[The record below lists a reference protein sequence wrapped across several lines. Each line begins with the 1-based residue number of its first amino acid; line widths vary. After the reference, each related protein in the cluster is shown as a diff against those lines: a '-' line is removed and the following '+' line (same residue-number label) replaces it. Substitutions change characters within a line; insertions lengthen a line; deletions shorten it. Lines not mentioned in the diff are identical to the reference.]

1 MSRVGP
7 ARTRLIRVPPR
18 PMPTAAGGL
27 RGAGACLTMSTDEEL
42 RPRVSES
49 PVLPMVGPV
58 LYQEFLL
65 GGRRNR
71 QYAFRWAYAGWL
83 VFQLLV
89 IFVLAAF
96 GKILVRSD
104 ESITAAASRSFT
116 TTFVVQQFFLLL

>member
-7 ARTRLIRVPPR
+7 ARIRLIRVPPG
-18 PMPTAAGGL
+18 PMPAAAGGL

-49 PVLPMVGPV
+49 PVLPRAGPF

-65 GGRRNR
+65 GGRGNR
-71 QYAFRWAYAGWL
+71 QSAFRWASAGWL

-89 IFVLAAF
+89 IFVLAPF
-96 GKILVRSD
+96 GKILARPD
-104 ESITAAASRSFT
+104 ESITA
-116 TTFVVQQFFLLL
+116 